1 MWLNAG
7 FAIPHRN
14 EGPAIYIS
22 TSIIEMKNENHRK
35 IIKKRLIQNPN
46 DFIFLFYYSL
56 FTGKDKYL
64 HRTLLIQDDILSGI
78 PVDKITFFINR
89 EIGTSLWEKIYE
101 TQIKYCPKAVIFA
114 FRSVKNSNPDMRSAL
129 FVNLNPQHEAHAI
142 PLNDPD
148 FIIERLSK
156 YFQNRPRSTNT
167 SSIILAKDFMG
178 VDMRLVRLMQ
188 NPVICCW
195 NESSNESYGT
205 FRKEKEYSVYFGDL
219 DYYIRLREVLKYIEN
234 DFVII
239 LGDDDFVFDPFLR
252 KAEII
257 LKNNPSLISVSGIG
271 SDASVINLNGDDH
284 IRVIRLKENPISVRD
299 ARNRAKEW
307 ALFGGLSMNSIF
319 RLDHIK
325 NIMEFLPDKKFG
337 SAREYF
343 IDIAS
348 VLLGPSINVNEV
360 SVLRARRPNSGTYT
374 ALPPLLHSTTFEL
387 NLMHE
392 IAQRLSVFARRF
404 DIEIEDDIINW
415 VVTYGST
422 SRLLENSAYNGTIT
436 TLPKALANFQDSRYY
451 PNLSRSDHFALLL
464 ASLLLF
470 SGT

>member
-1 MWLNAG
+1 
-7 FAIPHRN
+7 
-14 EGPAIYIS
+14 
-22 TSIIEMKNENHRK
+22 MKNENHSK
-35 IIKKRLIQNPN
+35 IIKKTLIQNPN
-46 DFIFLFYYSL
+46 NFILLFYYSL
-56 FTGKDKYL
+56 YTEKDKYL

-78 PVDKITFFINR
+78 PVDKIAFFVHHK
-89 EIGTSLWEKIYE
+89 IGSSLWEKIYE

-114 FRSVKNSNPDMRSAL
+114 FRSVQKPNSDMRSTL
-129 FVNLNPQHEAHAI
+129 LVNLNPQHEAHAI

-148 FIIERLSK
+148 FIFESLSK

-167 SSIILAKDFMG
+167 SSIILAKDFLG

-219 DYYIRLREVLKYIEN
+219 DYFIRLREALKYIEN
-234 DFVII
+234 DFVIL

-257 LKNNPSLISVSGIG
+257 LKNNPSLFSVSGIG
-271 SDASVINLNGDDH
+271 SDASVINLNGNDH
-284 IRVIRLKENPISVRD
+284 IRVFRMTENPISVRD

-325 NIMEFLPDKKFG
+325 NIIDFLPDKKFG
-337 SAREYF
+337 GAREYF

-348 VLLGPSINVNEV
+348 VLLGPSIHINEV

-374 ALPPLLHSTTFEL
+374 ALPPLLHSTSFEL

-415 VVTYGST
+415 VVTYGSAR
-422 SRLLENSAYNGTIT
+422 RLLENSAYNGAVT
-436 TLPKALANFQDSRYY
+436 TLPKALAKYQDSRYY
-451 PNLSRSDHFALLL
+451 PKLSKTDHLALVL
-464 ASLLLF
+464 ASVLLF
-470 SGT
+470 RGT